1 MIYFLLRL
9 LLALASALLLNVA
22 HAGWEIDPS
31 HTHVSFEVS
40 HLGVSNTPGI
50 FRKVSAVVNYDD
62 ERVEKSN
69 VRFTIDAAS
78 IDTVNE
84 QRDSDLRG
92 PDWFDAAKYP
102 HIKFSSTSV
111 KRLDERNFVISGL
124 LTIRDTTLPVEFK
137 AVVTNRAINPFLK
150 IPMTGFVGV
159 ATIQRSD
166 FGLKQYP
173 AVIGNVVSLKIV
185 AELLNKP

>member
-1 MIYFLLRL
+1 MTHLLFRFLLT
-9 LLALASALLLNVA
+9 LAPTLLLNIA

-50 FRKVSAVVNYDD
+50 FRKVSAALNYDD
-62 ERVEKSN
+62 ARVENSSIKFS
-69 VRFTIDAAS
+69 IDASS
-78 IDTVNE
+78 IDTVNA

-92 PDWFDAAKYP
+92 PDWFDTGKYP
-102 HIKFSSTSV
+102 HITFSSSSV

-124 LTIRDTTLPVEFK
+124 LTIRDITLPVNFN
-137 AVVTNRAINPFLK
+137 AVVSNRAINPFLK
-150 IPMTGFVGV
+150 IPMTGFVGT
-159 ATIQRSD
+159 ATIKRSD

-173 AVIGNVVSLKIV
+173 AFIGDVVSLRIV
-185 AELLNKP
+185 TELLNKP